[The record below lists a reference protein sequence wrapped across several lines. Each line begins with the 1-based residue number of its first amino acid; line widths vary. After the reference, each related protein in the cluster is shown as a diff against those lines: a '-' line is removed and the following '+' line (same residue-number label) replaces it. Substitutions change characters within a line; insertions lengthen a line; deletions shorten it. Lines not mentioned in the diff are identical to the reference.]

1 MEKLAKANAISK
13 IMPKQAGSMV
23 KNAGAGGAPANLAQ
37 SIFKKQSL
45 IPSRTSSSSASTGP
59 SGEPNGEHQNS
70 QPAVNALLMTGNIRL
85 VNFYFKFTVKYFVEY
100 PILIF

>member
-23 KNAGAGGAPANLAQ
+23 KNSGVGGAPANLAQ

-45 IPSRTSSSSASTGP
+45 IPNRTSTSTGP

-70 QPAVNALLMTGNIRL
+70 QPAVNALLMTGNIR
-85 VNFYFKFTVKYFVEY
+85 
-100 PILIF
+100 

>member
-23 KNAGAGGAPANLAQ
+23 KNSGSGAAPANLAQ

-45 IPSRTSSSSASTGP
+45 IPSRTSSSTTGP
-59 SGEPNGEHQNS
+59 SGEPNGEHQTS
-70 QPAVNALLMTGNIRL
+70 QPAVNALLMTGNIR
-85 VNFYFKFTVKYFVEY
+85 
-100 PILIF
+100 

>member
-23 KNAGAGGAPANLAQ
+23 KNSGAGGAPANLAQ

-45 IPSRTSSSSASTGP
+45 IPSRTSSSASTGP

-85 VNFYFKFTVKYFVEY
+85 VIFTLN
-100 PILIF
+100 IQ